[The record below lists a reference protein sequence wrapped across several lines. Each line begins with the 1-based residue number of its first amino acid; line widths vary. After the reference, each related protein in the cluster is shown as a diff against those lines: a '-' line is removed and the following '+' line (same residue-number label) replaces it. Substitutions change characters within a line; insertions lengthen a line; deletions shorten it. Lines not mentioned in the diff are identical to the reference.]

1 MTDIDRTDLTAI
13 RTALRMVA
21 RALAAR
27 NDPVEAFTHALT
39 TVEAALANPRHNL
52 PTSVSSNPDPTTDS
66 GSAETVVRNTELNEW
81 VSVTEASQLLGCS
94 ERRVRQIAPAI
105 GATKRGGS
113 WLIPRSALPEPEEQ

>member
-13 RTALRMVA
+13 RTALTFTR
-21 RALAAR
+21 RALTARHEPTAPFDHAIAAI
-27 NDPVEAFTHALT
+27 DT
-39 TVEAALANPRHNL
+39 ALATQPIADNGNPK
-52 PTSVSSNPDPTTDS
+52 TD
-66 GSAETVVRNTELNEW
+66 VDQTELNEW
-81 VSVTEASQLLGCS
+81 VSVTDASQLLGCS